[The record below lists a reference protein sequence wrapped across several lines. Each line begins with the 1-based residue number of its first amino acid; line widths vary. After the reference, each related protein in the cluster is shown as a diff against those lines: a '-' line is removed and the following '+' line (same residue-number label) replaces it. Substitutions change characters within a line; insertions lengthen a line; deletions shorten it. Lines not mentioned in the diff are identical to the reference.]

1 MRTILLICIVLG
13 LSPVP
18 AHAQTAS
25 EILAKVTAAYA
36 TARSYSDEGVSR
48 IDAARTSGRRTIFQ
62 TRFARAAGFRFELWF
77 NPDRRGTSWILWK
90 NGDAVTSTGMQ
101 FGIGVQNI
109 RFDTALLR
117 MAVTSGG
124 ASLTIPQLLLPN
136 DFRTLGLFDLIAN
149 AKVSGEEKVDG
160 RRAFIIEGTLL
171 GQPLK
176 LWIDKNQNLILKSYR
191 KVVFGDRE
199 EEATI
204 QYKPKLNGEVPPEDL
219 IPRPNQLVGDGVVYQ
234 STQLNSPGPP
244 VLAPRLQKFGSSLGR
259 SPGER
264 AAASGERSATDEDV
278 VRIVTDL
285 VVCTA
290 LVVDPQGKI
299 VRGLTKEDFVVK
311 EDDKPQEIA
320 SLSMGDN
327 KDLPRSIVLVI
338 DYSGSQLPYIKTS
351 IESAKMLVDKLN
363 PKDRMAVVTDDV
375 KLLVDF
381 TSDKELLKS
390 QLETLKSSALSGKMG
405 ASEQYDA
412 LLATLNELFDNEDTR
427 PIIIFQT
434 DGDQLDGLKDGLSV
448 GSYSLPR
455 RYGFKDLLTAA
466 EKSRATVYSV
476 ISGVK
481 FLNVTEDEVVR
492 RAHLDWDNR
501 QNAGYEMMR
510 ARNVPIPKGATVAR
524 PDPAPKYFVDY
535 GNQWVRRQTSLV
547 NMAQFTG
554 TLPEFLEEPG
564 QADEIYNRILNDIDR
579 RYVIGYYPT
588 NRARDG
594 KRRKVSI
601 EVKGHPEYT
610 VWGQKS
616 YFAREEK

>member
-1 MRTILLICIVLG
+1 M
-13 LSPVP
+13 
-18 AHAQTAS
+18 
-25 EILAKVTAAYA
+25 
-36 TARSYSDEGVSR
+36 
-48 IDAARTSGRRTIFQ
+48 
-62 TRFARAAGFRFELWF
+62 
-77 NPDRRGTSWILWK
+77 
-90 NGDAVTSTGMQ
+90 
-101 FGIGVQNI
+101 
-109 RFDTALLR
+109 
-117 MAVTSGG
+117 
-124 ASLTIPQLLLPN
+124 PN
-136 DFRTLGLFDLIAN
+136 DFRILSLFDLIAN
-149 AKVSGEEKVDG
+149 AKISGEEKVDG
-160 RRAFIIEGTLL
+160 RPAFIIEGTLL
-171 GQPLK
+171 EQPLK
-176 LWIDKNQNLILKSYR
+176 LWIDKNQYLILKSYR
-191 KVVFGDRE
+191 RVAFGDRE

-219 IPRPNQLVGDGVVYQ
+219 IPRPNQLAIGDGVVYQ
-234 STQLNSPGPP
+234 SAPLNSPKPP

-259 SPGER
+259 NPGER
-264 AAASGERSATDEDV
+264 AATNGERAATDEDV
-278 VRIVTDL
+278 VRIQTDL

-311 EDDKPQEIA
+311 EDDKLQEIA

-327 KDLPRSIVLVI
+327 KDLPRSIVLII
-338 DYSGSQLPYIKTS
+338 DYSRSQLPYIKTS

-381 TSDKELLKS
+381 TSDRQLLKS
-390 QLETLKSSALSGKMG
+390 QLEGLKSSALSGMMG

-434 DGDQLDGLKDGLSV
+434 DGDQLDALKDGLST
-448 GSYSLPR
+448 GYYFFPR

-481 FLNVTEDEVVR
+481 FLNVTEEEVVR

-501 QNAGYEMMR
+501 QNASYEIMR
-510 ARNVPIPKGATVAR
+510 ARNISIPKGVTVTR
-524 PDPAPKYFVDY
+524 PDPGPKYFIDY

-554 TLPEFLEEPG
+554 TLPEFLEDPG
-564 QADEIYNRILNDIDR
+564 QADDIYNRILNDIDR

-601 EVKGHPEYT
+601 EVRNHPEYM
-610 VWGQKS
+610 VWGQKA